1 MDFIEHL
8 DEKRKIHNLCISE
21 KQIEK
26 GFLLKEIVFNGVHG
40 FPGQPATL
48 NTFEAYGIN
57 EVINGG
63 LGYSVPLLQKSSF
76 QSLESLWGGRRPAIS
91 LPRMSQTCSNG
102 VLVRR
107 TCWPFHTDDS
117 FLFKEIIHK
126 VSTVWSV
133 IVGH

>member
-57 EVINGG
+57 EVINDG
-63 LGYSVPLLQKSSF
+63 LGYSVPLLQKSSC
-76 QSLESLWGGRRPAIS
+76 QSLESLWGGRHSVTRF
-91 LPRMSQTCSNG
+91 PRMSQTSSIGFMSREHACHSIQ
-102 VLVRR
+102 LI
-107 TCWPFHTDDS
+107 F
-117 FLFKEIIHK
+117 FLKKEIIHQ
-126 VSTVWSV
+126 VSTL
-133 IVGH
+133 